1 MFDFE
6 SRIEGQLRFAVAEAP
21 HFTRRPAPLQVRT
34 LNHHA
39 YLVAGSLFGGRTID
53 HISKKLT
60 DYQRDGVVPKVLS
73 RWI

>member
-1 MFDFE
+1 
-6 SRIEGQLRFAVAEAP
+6 
-21 HFTRRPAPLQVRT
+21 
-34 LNHHA
+34 
-39 YLVAGSLFGGRTID
+39 VAGSLFGGRTID